1 MNGKLR
7 VASVIML
14 FGLCSVAQA
23 STPASQ
29 GEIRFTGSIVE
40 SSCTTSSQPSGWRME
55 GCPALARGTGIDVQ
69 RIDPHAT
76 VRALDSA
83 SAQVRLVADTGKQS
97 RYFDQQY
104 ALVDTRGNPITTGNY
119 LITLTTP

>member
-1 MNGKLR
+1 MNEKLR

-14 FGLCSVAQA
+14 FSLCSVAQA
-23 STPASQ
+23 MTPIAQ

-40 SSCTTSSQPSGWRME
+40 SSCTTSTQPGGWRME
-55 GCPALARGTGIDVQ
+55 GCPALARGTDIDVQ
-69 RIDPHAT
+69 QIDPLAT
-76 VRALDSA
+76 VKALDRA
-83 SAQVRLVADTGKQS
+83 SEQVRLVADTGNQG

-104 ALVDTRGNPITTGNY
+104 ALIDARGNPITTGNY